1 MNIHCKKNKYIRNA
15 RIVKKNLFFT
25 YHYLLLHPQLSKI
38 NVLKIYCGPVPIVIG
53 SYREEQLENK
63 ILKIYCGVEQLV
75 ARWAHNPKV
84 IGSSPVPATKK
95 KPDTKVSGF
104 FIIFVSMFTIY
115 VLYSSKH
122 QKIYIG
128 FTSDLKNRLI
138 SHNVFSK
145 KGLDG

>member
-1 MNIHCKKNKYIRNA
+1 M
-15 RIVKKNLFFT
+15 
-25 YHYLLLHPQLSKI
+25 
-38 NVLKIYCGPVPIVIG
+38 
-53 SYREEQLENK
+53 
-63 ILKIYCGVEQLV
+63 EQLV

-84 IGSSPVPATKK
+84 TGSSPVPATKK

-104 FIIFVSMFTIY
+104 FIIFVYMFTVY

-138 SHNVFSK
+138 SHNVLAK
-145 KGLDG
+145 KGWTVKFRPWELIYKEEFSLKCEAMKREKQLKSAKGREFIWAIIHEKH